1 MILWSG
7 IEACASILC
16 ANLPCYAP
24 LYHNSPLKSF
34 INSIRSRS
42 AARSSR
48 SKPLGDSG
56 GNDSLPLKRIESV
69 GRGEEY
75 VGGFGEGEG
84 EVFGCGDGKSGV
96 GTVIRGGGGYYD
108 GGVAERGRIKVD
120 VTVGVQ
126 RGV

>member
-1 MILWSG
+1 M
-7 IEACASILC
+7 
-16 ANLPCYAP
+16 
-24 LYHNSPLKSF
+24 
-34 INSIRSRS
+34 
-42 AARSSR
+42 
-48 SKPLGDSG
+48 
-56 GNDSLPLKRIESV
+56 

-84 EVFGCGDGKSGV
+84 EVFDGKSGV